1 MINLKKTVLASLFL
15 MSTAYAQDGGLKS
28 LLIDNASIGLSTGL
42 MSYVSSDPEMDLTYS
57 VNYTKSINAVFGVQL
72 GTGFGALTNTNGTT
86 EFSIT
91 TGKGL
96 FNLSNLS
103 ISSCANLKY
112 YASVGAALLSTDG
125 EGRSLMPNLGGGIK
139 LAFSEKYQ
147 NIDLDLSSTFG
158 ALPIAGSA
166 SLDPNVMFNLGL
178 NYRFTS
184 KEESVEWNN
193 PLDAMYGDIATV
205 KTEIEGL
212 SSDSDGDGV
221 SDAFDADNNTPQG
234 VAVDGKG
241 NALDVDMDGVADY
254 ADEDPFTARGV
265 QVDAKGR
272 ELDSDKDGVANSVD
286 MEPNTPSGATVNFKG
301 QEIRGA
307 KDAFMP
313 SVYFDFNS
321 STVSY
326 ANYERLASVA
336 ALLQA
341 NPRYTLKV
349 IGYADSV
356 GNSENNHKIALRRA
370 NAVIDALVNMFSVD
384 ASRLTGES
392 KGEDAPLANESVKVS
407 ETTSDG
413 QVISNNLSRMNRRVE
428 FVIE

>member
-1 MINLKKTVLASLFL
+1 MVNFKKIFL
-15 MSTAYAQDGGLKS
+15 VTIFIVSSSFAQDGGFKS
-28 LLIDNASIGLSTGL
+28 LLTDNASFGLSTGVFT
-42 MSYVSSDPEMDLTYS
+42 YVSADSNFELAYGFNYS
-57 VNYTKSINAVFGVQL
+57 KQLNAVLALQGGLISGGLSNSEETLEFNALTIKGLMNLTNMSIGSDL
-72 GTGFGALTNTNGTT
+72 GTKVYLSGGLNVLSFDEGGKAVIPNVGAG
-86 EFSIT
+86 
-91 TGKGL
+91 
-96 FNLSNLS
+96 
-103 ISSCANLKY
+103 LKY
-112 YASVGAALLSTDG
+112 ALK
-125 EGRSLMPNLGGGIK
+125 N
-139 LAFSEKYQ
+139 
-147 NIDLDLSSTFG
+147 NIDLDLSSSFG
-158 ALPIAGSA
+158 TTPLTGDDISSHMIL
-166 SLDPNVMFNLGL
+166 SLGF
-178 NYRFTS
+178 NYRFSS
-184 KEESVEWNN
+184 KDESVEWNN
-193 PLDAMYGDIATV
+193 PLDAMYGDIANV

-212 SSDSDGDGV
+212 STDSDGDGV
-221 SDAFDADNNTPQG
+221 SDAFDADNNTPEG

-336 ALLQA
+336 ALLQS
-341 NPRYTLKV
+341 NPSYKLRV

-356 GNSENNHKIALRRA
+356 GNSENNNKIALRRA
-370 NAVIDALVNMFSVD
+370 NAVIDALVNMFSID
-384 ASRLTGES
+384 ASRLSAES

>member
-1 MINLKKTVLASLFL
+1 MVNFKKIFL
-15 MSTAYAQDGGLKS
+15 LTIFIVSSSFAQDGGLKS
-28 LLIDNASIGLSTGL
+28 LLTDNASFGLSTGVFT
-42 MSYVSSDPEMDLTYS
+42 YVSADSNFELAYGFNYS
-57 VNYTKSINAVFGVQL
+57 KQLNAVLALQGGLISGGLSTSEDTLSFNAISLKGL
-72 GTGFGALTNTNGTT
+72 MNLTN
-86 EFSIT
+86 
-91 TGKGL
+91 L
-96 FNLSNLS
+96 
-103 ISSCANLKY
+103 
-112 YASVGAALLSTDG
+112 SVGKETEANVYFSAGLNVMSFKDEGQAVVPNVGLGLRYALNN
-125 EGRSLMPNLGGGIK
+125 NL
-139 LAFSEKYQ
+139 
-147 NIDLDLSSTFG
+147 DLDLSSSIGTTPYTGDVISTHMLFG
-158 ALPIAGSA
+158 
-166 SLDPNVMFNLGL
+166 LGV
-178 NYRFTS
+178 NYRFSS
-184 KEESVEWNN
+184 KDESVEWNN
-193 PLDAMYGDIATV
+193 PLDAMYGDIANV

-212 SSDSDGDGV
+212 ATDSDGDGV
-221 SDAFDADNNTPQG
+221 SDAFDADNNTPEG

-341 NPRYTLKV
+341 NPSYTLKV

-384 ASRLTGES
+384 ASRLTAES

>member
-1 MINLKKTVLASLFL
+1 MVNFKNFL
-15 MSTAYAQDGGLKS
+15 LVSIFIVSSSFAQDGGLK
-28 LLIDNASIGLSTGL
+28 GL
-42 MSYVSSDPEMDLTYS
+42 
-57 VNYTKSINAVFGVQL
+57 
-72 GTGFGALTNTNGTT
+72 LTNN
-86 EFSIT
+86 
-91 TGKGL
+91 
-96 FNLSNLS
+96 
-103 ISSCANLKY
+103 
-112 YASVGAALLSTDG
+112 ASVGLSSGIFTYVSADSNYEMFYGLNYSKQLNAVLALQGGLISGSLSSSEETLDFNALTIKG
-125 EGRSLMPNLGGGIK
+125 LMNLTNMSLGNDSDTKIYLSGGLNIMSFDEGGKAVIPNVGAGL
-139 LAFSEKYQ
+139 KYALKN

-158 ALPIAGSA
+158 TTPLTGDDISSHMIV
-166 SLDPNVMFNLGL
+166 SLGF
-178 NYRFTS
+178 NYRFSS
-184 KEESVEWNN
+184 KDVSVEWNN
-193 PLDAMYGDIATV
+193 PLDAMYVDISTV

-212 SSDSDGDGV
+212 STDSDGDGV
-221 SDAFDADNNTPQG
+221 SDVFDSNNNTPEG

-254 ADEDPFTARGV
+254 ADEDPFTSRGV

-336 ALLQA
+336 ALLQS
-341 NPRYTLKV
+341 NPSYTLKV

-384 ASRLTGES
+384 ASRLTAES